1 MSSLEELVQ
10 KFINNGIGDV
20 DRLQDIISISK
31 NGNALPVPDQEY
43 LKKLLAESRKNNE
56 VIQQK
61 EEPSLKESDSKQETK
76 LTESDLKY
84 EEVEHS
90 STDSSSEQTTEI
102 ELLQKDI
109 HKLQDKN
116 HVVEEHLKNQANQKS
131 GTWGRAFGRGIAG
144 IIIFLFGLGM
154 IFVLYDY
161 LINIDKTLSMFYII
175 DPYVVMLVFF
185 VIIPGVLVSIGGTA
199 IYYGIRIISKT

>member
-90 STDSSSEQTTEI
+90 STDSSSE
-102 ELLQKDI
+102 
-109 HKLQDKN
+109 
-116 HVVEEHLKNQANQKS
+116 HLE
-131 GTWGRAFGRGIAG
+131 
-144 IIIFLFGLGM
+144 
-154 IFVLYDY
+154 
-161 LINIDKTLSMFYII
+161 
-175 DPYVVMLVFF
+175 
-185 VIIPGVLVSIGGTA
+185 
-199 IYYGIRIISKT
+199 